1 MVNTILICF
10 KKSNIL
16 KKFDK
21 KLTDDNI
28 EFDKQASL
36 LNLIIKPSKNKN
48 KKIDVYTHDGK
59 FLHSI
64 GDILY
69 NDYARYIVMYN
80 LAYANKRRELY
91 LNRHQ
96 KNIDNVNSKQFL
108 SARILW

>member
-1 MVNTILICF
+1 MSNYKISDHS
-10 KKSNIL
+10 KK
-16 KKFDK
+16 
-21 KLTDDNI
+21 
-28 EFDKQASL
+28 EAAL

-48 KKIDVYTHDGK
+48 KKIDVFTHDGK

-69 NDYARYIVMYN
+69 NDWDRYIVMYN

-91 LNRHQ
+91 LNRH
-96 KNIDNVNSKQFL
+96 KKGIDIVNSKQYL